1 MSIYFQMST
10 KQSLAFTSLTLGTSG
25 PSGICLTETGAGKMR
40 LEKTLF
46 KVDQSHHN
54 ALNHCIILF
63 VISTERLKIK

>member
-1 MSIYFQMST
+1 MST

-46 KVDQSHHN
+46 KVESLKRFESLHH
-54 ALNHCIILF
+54 IICN
-63 VISTERLKIK
+63 KY